1 MKNRKFRKFLSYYQ
15 PYLWWFIADLACAT
29 LAAGISLVF
38 PLLIRFIVKEV
49 LPDPAGIALGTLG
62 GLVALMLAMT
72 LVEYGCNYF
81 ITFYG
86 HVMGAR
92 MEYDLRNELFEHL
105 QKLSFSYYD
114 NQKIGQI
121 MSRITNDLF
130 EITELYHHGPEDLLI
145 SLTKLAGA
153 FVILLGINPRLTL
166 TVFAF
171 IPFMAWFA
179 YYYNRKMRRAFRK
192 NRERIAE
199 INGGMEDSLAG
210 VRVVKSFANETLEI
224 EKFRVNNRRY
234 VDSKTNSYH
243 YMAGYHSGI
252 NAFSSLIYVMLVAAA
267 ALLIGKGRVNAV
279 DLLTFL
285 LYINVFLEPIKKL
298 INFGEQFQNGISGFD
313 RFYEVMEL
321 APDIVDTKAAKP
333 VKDVRGAI
341 EFIDVTFRYPDNTA
355 TVLSGINLKVDVG
368 AYIALVG
375 PSGVGKTTLC
385 SLIPRFY
392 EVSSGR
398 ITLDGRDLRSITLKS
413 LRRNIGMVQQ
423 DVYLFAGS
431 VMENI
436 RYGRPDATDA
446 EVIAAARHANA
457 HQFILRL
464 PEGYDT
470 DIGQRG
476 IKLSG
481 GQKQRLSIARV
492 FLKDPPILI
501 FDEATSALD
510 NESEKVV
517 QDSLERLARGR
528 TTFVIA
534 HRLSTIRKAGRI
546 LVLTEEGI
554 AEDGD
559 HESLLQRG
567 GIYARLYQMQ
577 FK

>member
-114 NQKIGQI
+114 NQKVGQI

-153 FVILLGINPRLTL
+153 FVILWGINLHLTL
-166 TVFAF
+166 TIFAC

-179 YYYNRKMRRAFRK
+179 YDYNRKMRHAFRK

-267 ALLIGKGRVNAV
+267 ALLIGKDRVNAV

-355 TVLSGINLKVDVG
+355 TVLSGINLKVDAG

-554 AEDGD
+554 VEDGD
-559 HESLLQRG
+559 HESLLKRG

>member
-29 LAAGISLVF
+29 LAAGISLAF

>member
-114 NQKIGQI
+114 NQKVGQI

-153 FVILLGINPRLTL
+153 FVILWGINLHLTL
-166 TVFAF
+166 TIFAC

-179 YYYNRKMRRAFRK
+179 YDYNRKMRHAFRK

-267 ALLIGKGRVNAV
+267 ALLIGKDRVNAV

-355 TVLSGINLKVDVG
+355 TVLSGINLKVDAG

-492 FLKDPPILI
+492 FLKDPPVLI

-517 QDSLERLARGR
+517 QDSLEELARGR

-554 AEDGD
+554 VEDGD
-559 HESLLQRG
+559 HESLLKRG